1 MGIRNEPAAETSPP
15 QAGYCSKLGCM
26 TQTRSQW
33 TYQVRLGWGADA
45 LTELATADVIVIV
58 DAIDTGSPCVDGS
71 DDGGAAETRTAGSSN
86 ANGAGSTGNTAQEL
100 AAQAAALPH
109 SPAVFMGALRNATA
123 TAKAIYNEQLAR
135 GGRVAINLV
144 LVGDDGR
151 FAVEDY
157 LAAGAIADGLS
168 ALGIDHSAPDVAVA
182 IEGFRP
188 LKRAVKHL
196 FSASAA
202 GLALKA
208 MGRGEEAKDA
218 ATLDAEAECSRIA

>member
-1 MGIRNEPAAETSPP
+1 
-15 QAGYCSKLGCM
+15 M
-26 TQTRSQW
+26 TQTRSQL

-45 LTELATADVIVIV
+45 LADLAIADVVVIV
-58 DAIDTGSPCVDGS
+58 DAIDTGSPRVGGS
-71 DDGGAAETRTAGSSN
+71 DGDGAASSVDTDGGARRVSN
-86 ANGAGSTGNTAQEL
+86 AAQEL

-123 TAKAIYNEQLAR
+123 TATAIYNEQLAR

-144 LVGDDGR
+144 LVGDSGR

-182 IEGFRP
+182 AEGFRP
-188 LKRAVKHL
+188 LRRAVKHL
-196 FSASAA
+196 FSASAS

-208 MGRGEEAKDA
+208 VGRGEEAKA
-218 ATLDAEAECSRIA
+218 AAALDAEAECSRVA

>member
-1 MGIRNEPAAETSPP
+1 
-15 QAGYCSKLGCM
+15 M
-26 TQTRSQW
+26 TQTRSQL

-45 LTELATADVIVIV
+45 LADLAIADVVVIV

-71 DDGGAAETRTAGSSN
+71 DDGGAAEIRTAGSSN
-86 ANGAGSTGNTAQEL
+86 ANGARSVSNAAREL
-100 AAQAAALPH
+100 ADQAAALPH
-109 SPAVFMGALRNATA
+109 SPAVFIGTLRNATA
-123 TAKAIYNEQLAR
+123 TATAIYNEQLAR

-144 LVGDDGR
+144 LVGDSGR

-182 IEGFRP
+182 AEGFRP
-188 LKRAVKHL
+188 LRRAVKHL
-196 FSASAA
+196 FSASAS

-208 MGRGEEAKDA
+208 VGRGEEAKA
-218 ATLDAEAECSRIA
+218 AAALDAEAECSRVA